1 MSEKTANASTTS
13 NAPNTPNIAPIA
25 PAGCLLRLVWA
36 VAGNAAIYLS
46 LATIAATR
54 PPLPSSLDVIVGI
67 AVIVMLTARWL
78 DITRFNGRTMSDEPA
93 TLRHWRRYAVIL
105 GGSTL
110 AAWSIAHLIAGSF
123 SR

>member
-1 MSEKTANASTTS
+1 MSEHTS
-13 NAPNTPNIAPIA
+13 NVSTAPNTPDTAPIA

-67 AVIVMLTARWL
+67 AVIVMIAARWL
-78 DITRFNGRTMSDEPA
+78 DITRFDGRTMSDEPA
-93 TLRHWRRYAVIL
+93 TLRHWRRYVVIL